1 LIEEHNY
8 WITEARKR
16 TYGSQKGRSAFYY
29 QLPLRTREQATDAL
43 RRLKAQIE
51 PMVERHS
58 KEMGVKLCV
67 VCYKAMFSR
76 RGVCN
81 VKGWVYL
88 LPGLPAV
95 VAGKSLSHHHVKY
108 HHQDEADSEAATI
121 TPDAKPNSDFCSLC
135 DMSFFMK
142 NTKAE
147 PSMVPSRGIKRPII
161 MLMFYTFFLKRG
173 N

>member
-1 LIEEHNY
+1 MIEEHNY

-51 PMVERHS
+51 PMAERHS

-76 RGVCN
+76 RGVCD

-108 HHQDEADSEAATI
+108 HHQDEADGETDGAEI
-121 TPDAKPNSDFCSLC
+121 GVLSLAGFRNQ
-135 DMSFFMK
+135 FFDNDVEHGSCCK
-142 NTKAE
+142 GQHVGQNG
-147 PSMVPSRGIKRPII
+147 R
-161 MLMFYTFFLKRG
+161 
-173 N
+173 

>member
-1 LIEEHNY
+1 MIEEHNY

-108 HHQDEADSEAATI
+108 HHQDEADGETDGTEVTMLTAGGLG
-121 TPDAKPNSDFCSLC
+121 NE
-135 DMSFFMK
+135 FFHNHVEHGSGSK
-142 NTKAE
+142 
-147 PSMVPSRGIKRPII
+147 SQHVR
-161 MLMFYTFFLKRG
+161 
-173 N
+173 

>member
-1 LIEEHNY
+1 MIEEHNY

-108 HHQDEADSEAATI
+108 HHQDEADGETDGTEIGVLSLAGFRNQFFDNDVEH
-121 TPDAKPNSDFCSLC
+121 CSC
-135 DMSFFMK
+135 CK
-142 NTKAE
+142 GQHVGQNG
-147 PSMVPSRGIKRPII
+147 R
-161 MLMFYTFFLKRG
+161 
-173 N
+173 

>member
-1 LIEEHNY
+1 MIEEHNY

-108 HHQDEADSEAATI
+108 HHQDEADGET
-121 TPDAKPNSDFCSLC
+121 DGAKIGVLALAGFRDELFYHDVEHGARC
-135 DMSFFMK
+135 K
-142 NTKAE
+142 TKQCLLQT
-147 PSMVPSRGIKRPII
+147 G
-161 MLMFYTFFLKRG
+161 
-173 N
+173 